1 MVTLI
6 DSAKS
11 SFLNEK
17 PRNANSKEVFQILNG
32 LLNIKVPDIAQ
43 NQNTGNLCETLTTFF
58 LEKIGKIQADLDAA
72 APALSGPTTTAADAA
87 AAEPASVTT
96 LTSFTPIT
104 DENLTQILSSITKTC
119 PLDSIPIFLF
129 KEPSV
134 QRELMPKTLTKK
146 F

>member
-1 MVTLI
+1 
-6 DSAKS
+6 
-11 SFLNEK
+11 
-17 PRNANSKEVFQILNG
+17 
-32 LLNIKVPDIAQ
+32 VPDIAQ

-72 APALSGPTTTAADAA
+72 VPALSGPTTTAAAAA